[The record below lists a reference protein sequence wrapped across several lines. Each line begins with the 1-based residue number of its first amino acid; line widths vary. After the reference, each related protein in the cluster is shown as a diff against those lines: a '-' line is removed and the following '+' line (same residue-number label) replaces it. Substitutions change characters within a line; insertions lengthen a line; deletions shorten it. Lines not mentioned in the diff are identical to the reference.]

1 MTQEIPFTIAFL
13 AGVFSFLSPC
23 VLPIVP
29 GFISYIV
36 GKSFSDLQNSSQ
48 KDNLKLLPLIILFI
62 IGFSIV
68 FITMGASI
76 DYLSD
81 IFYDLKREMNIFSG
95 LLIIFLGLYF
105 LGILK
110 IPILNLERKLNLDK
124 LQNLSFFPLLIGMAF
139 AFGWSPCIGPILG
152 SVLAIAINDS
162 INGTFLL
169 TIYSIGLGV
178 PFLVVGLM
186 MGKLML
192 LSKNLVKFTR
202 YFQVI
207 TGLILLITG
216 ILILNGTIQSLGFQ
230 LNSILPSL
238 EMMLIK

>member
-36 GKSFSDLQNSSQ
+36 GKSFSDLQNNSN
-48 KDNLKLLPLIILFI
+48 KDNLKLLPLILLFI
-62 IGFSIV
+62 FGFSIV
-68 FITMGASI
+68 FVIMGASI
-76 DYLSD
+76 DFLSD
-81 IFYDLKREMNIFSG
+81 FFYNLKKEMNIFSG
-95 LLIIFLGLYF
+95 ILIIFLGLFF

-110 IPILNLERKLNLDK
+110 VPFLDLERKLNFDK
-124 LQNLSFFPLLIGMAF
+124 LQNISFFPLLIGMAF

-162 INGTFLL
+162 VNGTLLL
-169 TIYSIGLGV
+169 TIYSIGLGL
-178 PFLVVGLM
+178 PFLIVGLM
-186 MGKLML
+186 MGKLINV
-192 LSKNLVKFTR
+192 SSNLVRFSR
-202 YFQVI
+202 HFQI
-207 TGLILLITG
+207 LTGFVLLITG
-216 ILILNGTIQSLGFQ
+216 VLILNGTIQSLGFK

-238 EMMLIK
+238 EMLLI

>member
-1 MTQEIPFTIAFL
+1 MTQEIPLTIAFL

-36 GKSFSDLQNSSQ
+36 GKSFSDLQNSSK

-68 FITMGASI
+68 FIIMGASI

-81 IFYDLKREMNIFSG
+81 FFYDLKKEMNIFSG
-95 LLIIFLGLYF
+95 ILIIFLGLFF

-110 IPILNLERKLNLDK
+110 VPFLDLERKLNFDK

-162 INGTFLL
+162 VNGTLLL
-169 TIYSIGLGV
+169 TVYSVGLGL
-178 PFLVVGLM
+178 PFLIVGLT
-186 MGKLML
+186 MGKLII
-192 LSKNLVKFTR
+192 LSKNLARFSR
-202 YFQVI
+202 HFQI
-207 TGLILLITG
+207 LTGFILLITG
-216 ILILNGTIQSLGFQ
+216 VLILNGTIQSLGFK

-238 EMMLIK
+238 EMLLI

>member
-36 GKSFSDLQNSSQ
+36 GKSFSDIQNSSKQ
-48 KDNLKLLPLIILFI
+48 DNLKLLPLIILFI

-68 FITMGASI
+68 FIIMGASI
-76 DYLSD
+76 DFLSD
-81 IFYDLKREMNIFSG
+81 FFYDLKKEMNIFSG
-95 LLIIFLGLYF
+95 ILIIFLGLFF

-110 IPILNLERKLNLDK
+110 VPFLNLERKINFDR

-162 INGTFLL
+162 VNGTLLL

-178 PFLVVGLM
+178 PFLIVGLM
-186 MGKLML
+186 MGRLII
-192 LSKNLVKFTR
+192 LSKNLAKFSR
-202 YFQVI
+202 YFQI
-207 TGLILLITG
+207 LTGLILLVTG

-238 EMMLIK
+238 EMLLI

>member
-1 MTQEIPFTIAFL
+1 MAQEIPLTIAFL

-36 GKSFSDLQNSSQ
+36 GKSFSDIQNSSKQ
-48 KDNLKLLPLIILFI
+48 DNLKLLPLIILFI

-68 FITMGASI
+68 FIIMGASI
-76 DYLSD
+76 DFLSD
-81 IFYDLKREMNIFSG
+81 FFYDLKKEMNIFSG
-95 LLIIFLGLYF
+95 ILIIFLGLFF

-110 IPILNLERKLNLDK
+110 VPILNLERKLNFDK
-124 LQNLSFFPLLIGMAF
+124 LQNFSFFPLLIGMAF

-162 INGTFLL
+162 VNGTLLL

-178 PFLVVGLM
+178 PFLIVGLM
-186 MGKLML
+186 MGKLII
-192 LSKNLVKFTR
+192 LSKNLAKFSR
-202 YFQVI
+202 YFQI
-207 TGLILLITG
+207 FTGLILLLTG
-216 ILILNGTIQSLGFQ
+216 ILILNGTIQSLGFK

-238 EMMLIK
+238 EMLLI

>member
-36 GKSFSDLQNSSQ
+36 GKSFSDLQNSS
-48 KDNLKLLPLIILFI
+48 KKENLKLLPLIILFI
-62 IGFSIV
+62 VGFSIV
-68 FITMGASI
+68 FIIMGASI
-76 DYLSD
+76 DFLSD
-81 IFYDLKREMNIFSG
+81 FFYDLKKEMNIFSG
-95 LLIIFLGLYF
+95 ILIIFLGLFF

-110 IPILNLERKLNLDK
+110 VPFLNLERKINFDR

-162 INGTFLL
+162 VNGTLLL
-169 TIYSIGLGV
+169 TIYSIGLGI
-178 PFLVVGLM
+178 PFLIVGLM
-186 MGKLML
+186 MGRLII
-192 LSKNLVKFTR
+192 LSKNLAKFSR
-202 YFQVI
+202 YFQI
-207 TGLILLITG
+207 LTGLILLVTG

-238 EMMLIK
+238 EMLLI

>member
-36 GKSFSDLQNSSQ
+36 GKSFSDLQNNSQ
-48 KDNLKLLPLIILFI
+48 RDNLKLLPLILLFI
-62 IGFSIV
+62 FGFSIV
-68 FITMGASI
+68 FIIMGASI
-76 DYLSD
+76 DFLSD
-81 IFYDLKREMNIFSG
+81 FFYDLKKEMNIFSG
-95 LLIIFLGLYF
+95 ILIIFLGLFF

-110 IPILNLERKLNLDK
+110 VPFLDLERKLNFEK
-124 LQNLSFFPLLIGMAF
+124 LQNISFFPLLIGMAF

-162 INGTFLL
+162 VNGTLLL
-169 TIYSIGLGV
+169 TIYSIGLGL
-178 PFLVVGLM
+178 PFLIVGLM
-186 MGKLML
+186 MGRLITV
-192 LSKNLVKFTR
+192 SKNLVRFSR
-202 YFQVI
+202 HFQI
-207 TGLILLITG
+207 LTGFILLITG
-216 ILILNGTIQSLGFQ
+216 VLILNGTIQSLGFK

-238 EMMLIK
+238 EMLLI

>member
-36 GKSFSDLQNSSQ
+36 GKSFSDIQNSS
-48 KDNLKLLPLIILFI
+48 KKENLKLLPLIILFI

-68 FITMGASI
+68 FIIMGASI
-76 DYLSD
+76 DFLSD
-81 IFYDLKREMNIFSG
+81 FFYDLKKEMNIFSG
-95 LLIIFLGLYF
+95 ILIIFLGLFF

-110 IPILNLERKLNLDK
+110 VPFLNLERKINFDR

-162 INGTFLL
+162 VNGTLL
-169 TIYSIGLGV
+169 LSIYSIGLGV
-178 PFLVVGLM
+178 PFLIVGLM
-186 MGKLML
+186 MGRLII
-192 LSKNLVKFTR
+192 LSKNLAKFSR
-202 YFQVI
+202 YFQI
-207 TGLILLITG
+207 LTGLILLVTG

-238 EMMLIK
+238 EMLLI

>member
-36 GKSFSDLQNSSQ
+36 GKSFSDIQNSS
-48 KDNLKLLPLIILFI
+48 KKENLKLLPLIILFI

-68 FITMGASI
+68 FIIMGASI
-76 DYLSD
+76 DFLSD
-81 IFYDLKREMNIFSG
+81 FFYDLKKEMNIFSG
-95 LLIIFLGLYF
+95 ILIIFLGLFF

-110 IPILNLERKLNLDK
+110 VPFLNLERKLNFDK

-162 INGTFLL
+162 VNGTLLL
-169 TIYSIGLGV
+169 TIYSIGLGI

-186 MGKLML
+186 MGKLII
-192 LSKNLVKFTR
+192 LSKNLAKFSR
-202 YFQVI
+202 HFQI
-207 TGLILLITG
+207 LTGFILLITG
-216 ILILNGTIQSLGFQ
+216 VLILNGTIQSLGFQ

-238 EMMLIK
+238 EMLLI

>member
-29 GFISYIV
+29 GFMSYIV
-36 GKSFSDLQNSSQ
+36 GKSFSDLQNSSK

-62 IGFSIV
+62 IGFSLV
-68 FITMGASI
+68 FIIMGASI

-81 IFYDLKREMNIFSG
+81 FFYDLKKEMNIFSG
-95 LLIIFLGLYF
+95 ILIIFLGLFF

-110 IPILNLERKLNLDK
+110 VPLLDLERKINFDK
-124 LQNLSFFPLLIGMAF
+124 LQNFSFFPLLVGMAF

-162 INGTFLL
+162 INGTLLL
-169 TIYSIGLGV
+169 TIYSIGLGI
-178 PFLVVGLM
+178 PFLIVGLM
-186 MGKLML
+186 MGKLII
-192 LSKNLVKFTR
+192 LSKNLSKFSR
-202 YFQVI
+202 HFQI
-207 TGLILLITG
+207 LTGLILIITG
-216 ILILNGTIQSLGFQ
+216 ILIVNGTIQSLGFQ

-238 EMMLIK
+238 ELLLI